1 MKRYAIYYTPPEA
14 SALATAAA
22 AWLGRDACGRRCA
35 AEEGTDGIS
44 QSHRAEIIASPAHY
58 GFHGT
63 IKPPFPLADGRTEAA
78 LATALAEF
86 CRRRSAFP
94 LPLLVISEIDDFL
107 CLRPAEPCPAL
118 KELAAAAVREFEGF
132 RQPSPPEE
140 LARRRVV
147 GLTARQE
154 ELLQSYGYPWVLDEF
169 RFHLTLTGRIA
180 DPAERAAVTRD
191 LARRLPPSI
200 RSGIPCHGLALF
212 VEDNGQA
219 LTMQANCPFSA

>member
-1 MKRYAIYYTPPEA
+1 MKRYAIYYTPPVE
-14 SALATAAA
+14 SALARAAVM
-22 AWLGRDACGRRCA
+22 WLGRDAFGRKIEA
-35 AEEGTDGIS
+35 AAGGGGIS
-44 QSHRAEIIASPAHY
+44 RQRRVEIIQSPAHY

-63 IKPPFPLADGRTEAA
+63 IKPPFPLADGRTETELAAA
-78 LATALAEF
+78 LADF
-86 CRRRSAFP
+86 CRQRSAFS

-107 CLRPAEPCPAL
+107 CLRPAEPCPPL
-118 KELAAAAVREFEGF
+118 EELAAAAVREFEQF
-132 RQPSPPEE
+132 RKSSPPEE
-140 LARRRVV
+140 LARRRAV

-154 ELLQSYGYPWVLDEF
+154 ALLQSYGYPWLLDEL

-191 LARRLPPSI
+191 LARRLPASM
-200 RSGIPCHGLALF
+200 RSGIPCHGLTLF

>member
-1 MKRYAIYYTPPEA
+1 MKRYAIYYTPPVA
-14 SALATAAA
+14 SALAKAVAG
-22 AWLGRDACGRRCA
+22 WFGRDGRGKRCE
-35 AEEGTDGIS
+35 AEEGKGGIS
-44 QSHRAEIIASPAHY
+44 EPRRAEIIASPAHY

-63 IKPPFPLADGRTEAA
+63 IKPPFPLADGRSEEE

-86 CRRRSAFP
+86 CRRRRAFP

-107 CLRPAEPCPAL
+107 CLRPAEPCPPL
-118 KELAAAAVREFEGF
+118 KELAAAAVREFEQF

-154 ELLQSYGYPWVLDEF
+154 ALLQSYGYPWVLDEF

-219 LTMQANCPFSA
+219 LTMQANCTFSA